1 MYGHIHGSRS
11 ADAKFISHNISPCF
25 LPMIKDL
32 THPAIS
38 SYKVLVGRYHNWGSF
53 SVRRLSFCILSVE
66 GKELASSESQLP

>member
-1 MYGHIHGSRS
+1 
-11 ADAKFISHNISPCF
+11 
-25 LPMIKDL
+25 MIKDL